1 MAMDRFRCARFWLG
15 LLFIAVT
22 IGCPSFLR
30 AQAIASKSFV
40 QLSSATEKSE
50 NKKAAKVIVFV
61 HGFGGD
67 AKSTW
72 TSPTGT
78 SWFSLMKDDPG
89 FAAFDVYSIGYFS
102 PLVGKAS
109 DIDEIAT
116 RVLQTE
122 ILDTLLTNYEEAY
135 FIAHSMGGLV
145 LKRALVKLR
154 GNPDRDM
161 SDKLHKVGA
170 VIFISTPSAGA
181 KLGDWASWFSFNP
194 QLQNMKTEEG
204 ATYLNSVDSDWRQL
218 LKGRPSHRLFPRS
231 LCAYETLPTHGVKV
245 VPKLY
250 SEAACDIDAVGF
262 DFDHVQIAKPLDRDN
277 LVYRWVTA
285 RISETSA
292 KFEPYIS
299 PGELEDKVKRYLRLP
314 FYYSDAL
321 KYVKIWLRIEPE
333 NARANYYAAVAN
345 FKLKN
350 YVDAISAADTAL
362 QLKPND
368 SDTLFVKGAVLMR
381 MGDYKAAK
389 DLWQARVSND
399 PTHAGAR
406 LNLAES
412 SLALDEMADAKRNYS
427 VLVGGPDTRL
437 RRQPL
442 LGLGIIELID
452 PNSTAFSRTKAIN
465 RFREVLCVDSN
476 LRSVFFGKT
485 FEDADDWFD
494 VYAEKIA
501 EIRSR
506 QIPEYV
512 AFLKNVTEGKA
523 MCTP

>member
-1 MAMDRFRCARFWLG
+1 
-15 LLFIAVT
+15 
-22 IGCPSFLR
+22 
-30 AQAIASKSFV
+30 
-40 QLSSATEKSE
+40 
-50 NKKAAKVIVFV
+50 
-61 HGFGGD
+61 
-67 AKSTW
+67 
-72 TSPTGT
+72 
-78 SWFSLMKDDPG
+78 
-89 FAAFDVYSIGYFS
+89 
-102 PLVGKAS
+102 
-109 DIDEIAT
+109 
-116 RVLQTE
+116 
-122 ILDTLLTNYEEAY
+122 
-135 FIAHSMGGLV
+135 
-145 LKRALVKLR
+145 
-154 GNPDRDM
+154 
-161 SDKLHKVGA
+161 
-170 VIFISTPSAGA
+170 
-181 KLGDWASWFSFNP
+181 
-194 QLQNMKTEEG
+194 
-204 ATYLNSVDSDWRQL
+204 
-218 LKGRPSHRLFPRS
+218 
-231 LCAYETLPTHGVKV
+231 
-245 VPKLY
+245 
-250 SEAACDIDAVGF
+250 
-262 DFDHVQIAKPLDRDN
+262 
-277 LVYRWVTA
+277 VYRWVTA

-321 KYVKIWLRIEPE
+321 EYVKIWLRIEPE